1 MKRKWTKRARERQV
15 PGKWRD
21 RWERGRI
28 RQKVQKETPEEKEWD
43 GRGARPV
50 CPLTPVLQ
58 ASWPCF
64 RPVAWLH
71 LLEGLPGLPFSR
83 PVFTW
88 CPLLS
93 SSAAV
98 ACCSSWWML
107 PKACESPTF
116 SSLSARLLHA
126 FLTLGSLRLRILCAA
141 LWAQSVVAS

>member
-1 MKRKWTKRARERQV
+1 MKRKWTKRARERQEV

-21 RWERGRI
+21 RWERRRI
-28 RQKVQKETPEEKEWD
+28 WQKETAGEKEWN

-64 RPVAWLH
+64 CPVAWLH
-71 LLEGLPGLPFSR
+71 LLEGLPGLSFSR

-93 SSAAV
+93 YSAAV

-107 PKACESPTF
+107 PKACESPMF
-116 SSLSARLLHA
+116 SSLSAHLLHA
-126 FLTLGSLRLRILCAA
+126 FLTLGSLWLRILCAA